1 VAGFADDREDRRES
15 SKRAPPVAH
24 SILSTTPSF
33 NRRSRIDANL
43 SHDTRHWRAEH
54 DNSRM
59 PNREPGRAEKTHEHA
74 PPRNGRYGIDAPYVP
89 ALMAAGLLA
98 CLGVIAFTPL
108 KGWWLSAI
116 ILAILLALYLHTTL
130 RGKFVVWREL
140 LDAQTWRGSEQVLD
154 LGCGRGAVLLMAAA
168 HVPHGNAIGVD
179 IWSSKDQSGNAM
191 DVTTRNAEA
200 EGVADRVTLKTADM
214 RELPF
219 SDGSFDLVVSN
230 VAIHNISD
238 RAGRERAIEEAWRVL
253 RPGGRLLIAD
263 ISNSRQYQQQ
273 LAALGVDAR
282 RRALGWRMWWGGPW
296 MPTMLVT
303 AQKPAAARAPA

>member
-1 VAGFADDREDRRES
+1 MN
-15 SKRAPPVAH
+15 
-24 SILSTTPSF
+24 T
-33 NRRSRIDANL
+33 
-43 SHDTRHWRAEH
+43 
-54 DNSRM
+54 
-59 PNREPGRAEKTHEHA
+59 

-191 DVTTRNAEA
+191 EVATRNAET

-230 VAIHNISD
+230 MAIHNISD

-253 RPGGRLLIAD
+253 RPGGRLLVAD

-273 LAALGVDAR
+273 LGALGADAR

-303 AQKPAAARAPA
+303 AQKPAEARAPA